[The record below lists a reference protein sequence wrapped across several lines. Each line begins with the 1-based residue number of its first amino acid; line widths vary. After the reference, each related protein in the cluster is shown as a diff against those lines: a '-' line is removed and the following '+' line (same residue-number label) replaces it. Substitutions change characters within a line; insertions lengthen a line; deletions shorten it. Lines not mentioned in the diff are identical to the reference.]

1 MFLEAANIKAAGEE
15 VMEDGRAL
23 VARWEMA
30 KLLSEWISGIS
41 EVGDSRDCIAAMAS
55 TSAGLTE
62 STFWEWMSGMLTT
75 IMGRACQSWL
85 EDVNTN
91 PAEEVVTRLLL
102 AVVRRKTEDRGFIV
116 CLKAP
121 SEY

>member
-1 MFLEAANIKAAGEE
+1 MKAAGEE
-15 VMEDGRAL
+15 VMEDERAL

-30 KLLSEWISGIS
+30 NLLSEWISGAS

-55 TSAGLTE
+55 ASAGLTE
-62 STFWEWMSGMLTT
+62 STSCEWTSGILTT
-75 IMGRACQSWL
+75 IMGRVCQSRL

-102 AVVRRKTEDRGFIV
+102 SVVRRNRVDRGFID